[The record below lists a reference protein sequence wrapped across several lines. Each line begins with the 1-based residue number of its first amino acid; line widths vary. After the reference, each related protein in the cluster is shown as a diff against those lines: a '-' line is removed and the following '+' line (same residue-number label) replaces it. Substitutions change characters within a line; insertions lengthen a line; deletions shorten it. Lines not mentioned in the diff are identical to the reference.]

1 MNTTGHTDPNE
12 LMVVAFPGEEK
23 AQEVLRVLRQLHR
36 ERLTTLGN
44 AAVIRRGADGR
55 ISIKETRDFDAKQGA
70 VAGALAGGLI
80 GALRGELVGGA
91 ALGAVAGLVASRV
104 IDLGF
109 PDAYLRELAQ
119 QLAPGSSA
127 IVAVVT
133 FTQVEQAMAILDQF
147 DGGTILRHTLAP
159 AVAQQLSAVVED

>member
-1 MNTTGHTDPNE
+1 MREHTDPSE
-12 LMVVAFPGEEK
+12 LMVVAFPSEGK
-23 AQEVLRVLRQLHR
+23 AQEVLRVLQQLHR
-36 ERLTTLGN
+36 EHLAMLGN
-44 AAVIRRGADGR
+44 AAIIRRDAGGHVT
-55 ISIKETRDFDAKQGA
+55 IKETHDFDAKQGA
-70 VAGALAGGLI
+70 VVGALAGGLI
-80 GALRGELVGGA
+80 GALRGQMVGGA
-91 ALGAVAGLVASRV
+91 ALGVAAGLVANKV

-109 PDAYLRELAQ
+109 PDPYLHQLAQ

-127 IVAVVT
+127 IVAAVH